1 FQKFVISSL
10 TKIKYD
16 LSALSHTVN
25 ASNMILE
32 SGGKLMSSNLPNII
46 QETLLLEEIFPI
58 KSIGELENLEQK
70 LENDKQFRL
79 NIISKLT
86 LLVGTKS
93 VGDSVRRIMSKMFED
108 NVLLEYSL
116 QGFKKKKSFQHCKV
130 YRLLI
135 DAIRVHPKFKSLID
149 KEFDVPLA
157 TWLAHAKFR
166 ITNKINNKTA
176 SLDNSQN

>member
-1 FQKFVISSL
+1 MFLNFVFFIVLDFQKFVISSL

-79 NIISKLT
+79 NI
-86 LLVGTKS
+86 V
-93 VGDSVRRIMSKMFED
+93 
-108 NVLLEYSL
+108 
-116 QGFKKKKSFQHCKV
+116 
-130 YRLLI
+130 
-135 DAIRVHPKFKSLID
+135 
-149 KEFDVPLA
+149 
-157 TWLAHAKFR
+157 
-166 ITNKINNKTA
+166 
-176 SLDNSQN
+176 